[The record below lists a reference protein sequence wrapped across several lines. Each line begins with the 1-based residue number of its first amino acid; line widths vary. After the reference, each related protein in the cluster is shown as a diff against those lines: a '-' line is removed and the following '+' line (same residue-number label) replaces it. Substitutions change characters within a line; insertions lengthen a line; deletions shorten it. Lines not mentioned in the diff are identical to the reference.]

1 MLCSC
6 NFNSSNIIDD
16 TFSCRA
22 SQEQFRNT
30 VVYRAM
36 ITLQVPASM
45 TDADDIVI
53 LLSDWVESEP
63 SVTVNRITLELDPNC
78 PTMLDSFDSNDCE
91 ASSDQTNSSS
101 SSSSSIGII
110 IGAVIAA
117 VVILLLIT
125 AIVIII
131 MYRRRKLS
139 YRYEV
144 INYFT
149 NRITFSILLL

>member
-6 NFNSSNIIDD
+6 NFNSDNIIDD

-22 SQEQFRNT
+22 SQEQFKNT

-36 ITLQVPASM
+36 ITLQVPASV
-45 TDADDIVI
+45 TDADDFVI
-53 LLSDWVESEP
+53 LLSDWVESKP
-63 SVTVNRITLELDPNC
+63 SVRINRITLELDPNC

-91 ASSDQTNSSS
+91 ASPDQTNPSPSASSS
-101 SSSSSIGII
+101 SSSLSSVGII

-117 VVILLLIT
+117 FVILLLIT

-131 MYRRRKLS
+131 MYHRHKLS

-144 INYFT
+144 N
-149 NRITFSILLL
+149 L

>member
-36 ITLQVPASM
+36 ITLQVPASI

-53 LLSDWVESEP
+53 LLSDWVESKP
-63 SVTVNRITLELDPNC
+63 SVRVNRITLELDPNC

-91 ASSDQTNSSS
+91 ALPDQTNPSPSSS
-101 SSSSSIGII
+101 SSSSVGII
-110 IGAVIAA
+110 IGAVIAV

-125 AIVIII
+125 AIVMII

-139 YRYEV
+139 YRYKV
-144 INYFT
+144 INYLAT
-149 NRITFSILLL
+149 R

>member
-6 NFNSSNIIDD
+6 NFNSDNIIDD

-36 ITLQVPASM
+36 ITLQVPAFI

-53 LLSDWVESEP
+53 LLSDWVESKP
-63 SVTVNRITLELDPNC
+63 SVRVNRITLELDPNC
-78 PTMLDSFDSNDCE
+78 PTTLDSFDSNDCE
-91 ASSDQTNSSS
+91 VSSNETNPSSPSASSSSS

-110 IGAVIAA
+110 IGVVIAA

-125 AIVIII
+125 AVVMI

-144 INYFT
+144 NNYLAT
-149 NRITFSILLL
+149 G

>member
-6 NFNSSNIIDD
+6 NFNSDNIIDD

-30 VVYRAM
+30 VVYRAI
-36 ITLQVPASM
+36 ITLQVPASI

-53 LLSDWVESEP
+53 LLSDWVESKP
-63 SVTVNRITLELDPNC
+63 SVRVNRITLELDPSC

-91 ASSDQTNSSS
+91 APPDQTNPSSSTSSS
-101 SSSSSIGII
+101 SSSSVGII

-125 AIVIII
+125 TIVIII
-131 MYRRRKLS
+131 MYHRHKLS

-144 INYFT
+144 NTYLAT
-149 NRITFSILLL
+149 G

>member
-6 NFNSSNIIDD
+6 NFNADNIIDD

-45 TDADDIVI
+45 TDADYFVI
-53 LLSDWVESEP
+53 LLSDWVESKP
-63 SVTVNRITLELDPNC
+63 SVRVNRITVELDPNC

-91 ASSDQTNSSS
+91 ASPDQTNPSPSAASSS
-101 SSSSSIGII
+101 SSSSSSVGII

-131 MYRRRKLS
+131 MYHRHKLS

-144 INYFT
+144 NTYLAT
-149 NRITFSILLL
+149 G

>member
-36 ITLQVPASM
+36 ITLQVPASI
-45 TDADDIVI
+45 TDADDIVL

-63 SVTVNRITLELDPNC
+63 SVTVNRITLELVPNC

-91 ASSDQTNSSS
+91 ALPDQTNQSSS
-101 SSSSSIGII
+101 SASVGII

-117 VVILLLIT
+117 VV
-125 AIVIII
+125 AVAMII
-131 MYRRRKLS
+131 MYCRHKLS

-144 INYFT
+144 INYLAT
-149 NRITFSILLL
+149 G